1 MLAVLPLIAIAL
13 IAISILILI
22 HEFGHFAA
30 AKLSGVWVEEFGI
43 GLPPR
48 LWGKKFGDTLYSV
61 NLLPVGGFVRL
72 HGEEPGSS
80 AAKPRRSFQNKSP
93 LTRLFI
99 AVAGIIMNFLLAIF
113 AFTLIYFYT
122 GIPRGVVILEVSPDS
137 PAAVAGIAANDQLL
151 ELNGQKITDYLG
163 FSEDVAQLVGQSIT
177 IKLKRQEADQP
188 VEKEV
193 GLVVRSTIPED
204 EGPLGVVYTP
214 REIYFPPFWQRPFVF
229 TYYGTL
235 KTVDISGKIF
245 QGFAIIF
252 SQLVGGHVP
261 AGVAG
266 PVGVTALLAE
276 IARMGLLPLIE
287 FSAII
292 SINLALIN
300 LVPFPPLDGSRVL
313 FIAAEVLWGKR
324 LAPKFESL
332 SYSVGMAFLLLLILA
347 LTAREIPKL
356 LSAGSLANF
365 VNLILQ

>member
-13 IAISILILI
+13 IAISFLILI
-22 HEFGHFAA
+22 HELGHFAA

-48 LWGKKFGDTLYSV
+48 LWGKKLGDTIYSV

-80 AAKPRRSFQNKSP
+80 VSQPRRSFQNKSP
-93 LTRLFI
+93 LTRIFI
-99 AVAGIIMNFLLAIF
+99 AVAGILMNFLLAIL
-113 AFTLIYFYT
+113 AFTLIYCYT
-122 GIPRGVVILEVSPDS
+122 GIPRGVVILEVTPDS
-137 PAAVAGIAANDQLL
+137 PAAVAGLQAEDQLL
-151 ELNGQKITDYLG
+151 ELNGQPVTDYLG
-163 FSEDVAQLVGQSIT
+163 FSEDVAQLIGQSIT
-177 IKLKRQEADQP
+177 LKLKRQEAGQP
-188 VEKEV
+188 VEKEI
-193 GLVVRSTIPED
+193 GLIVRSIVPEN

-214 REIYFPPFWQRPFVF
+214 QEIFYPPLIQRPIIFA
-229 TYYGTL
+229 YYGTL
-235 KTVDISGKIF
+235 KTIDISGKII
-245 QGFAIIF
+245 QGFALIF
-252 SQLVGGHVP
+252 NQLLGGHVP

-276 IARMGLLPLIE
+276 IAKMGLLPLVE

-313 FIAAEVLWGKR
+313 FIAAEVFWGKR
-324 LAPKFESL
+324 VAPKFESL
-332 SYSVGMAFLLLLILA
+332 SYSVGMVFLLLLILA